1 MRKVAF
7 LCLII
12 MIMSGCTSTENTT
25 KSISFYTFEEYIEF
39 VSSSIVEKRI
49 KVICGQFSEDVV
61 HDYIELLQKMPVLI
75 PCYNEERL
83 FLQANDLILKVPYMG
98 GSEPVSDS
106 QRNDCLHYLSFHQIG
121 EGKACTF
128 RFSYIIPPHKE
139 AARQAADIYEYRN
152 ATKASSVLN
161 GTEELVATIN
171 GEEIKC
177 AYEVL
182 SNKGMKHYAQFLWK
196 DMYVVGVVA
205 ASKEKLMEVLNGLSF
220 EEVSVS
226 VKGE

>member
-1 MRKVAF
+1 MLA
-7 LCLII
+7 
-12 MIMSGCTSTENTT
+12 
-25 KSISFYTFEEYIEF
+25 
-39 VSSSIVEKRI
+39 
-49 KVICGQFSEDVV
+49 
-61 HDYIELLQKMPVLI
+61 
-75 PCYNEERL
+75 PCYNEERMP
-83 FLQANDLILKVPYMG
+83 FSRFTEIILEVPCMAS
-98 GSEPVSDS
+98 SEPISDS
-106 QRNDCLHYLSFHQIG
+106 LRNDCLHYQSFHKIN
-121 EGKACTF
+121 EETNCTF
-128 RFSYIIPPHKE
+128 QFSYIIPSHKE

-161 GTEELVATIN
+161 GTEELVAIIN